1 MRGTR
6 SCLDEALVLSFNT
19 KDNIMSRRHVVFEL
33 AKCGES
39 QTGSKYFKVSFE
51 VVGKNPVWV
60 REHGSGEIW
69 VFRKGEKGDV
79 AEGDW
84 LCLLSAKRP
93 VWFAVRESGSG
104 EREKRVL
111 ESEIGLCES
120 LGGGFE
126 FDNGVDVEALDI
138 DPVKG
143 MCFFCVSY
151 LLCFYFAVFGC

>member
-1 MRGTR
+1 MLFR
-6 SCLDEALVLSFNT
+6 SRERERYMYISDWALVRYLGFREKMRDGFRFWARWVKPDMLGYTLNSGP
-19 KDNIMSRRHVVFEL
+19 I
-33 AKCGES
+33 
-39 QTGSKYFKVSFE
+39 
-51 VVGKNPVWV
+51 KNDIKFP
-60 REHGSGEIW
+60 
-69 VFRKGEKGDV
+69 
-79 AEGDW
+79 EGDW

-143 MCFFCVSY
+143 M
-151 LLCFYFAVFGC
+151 